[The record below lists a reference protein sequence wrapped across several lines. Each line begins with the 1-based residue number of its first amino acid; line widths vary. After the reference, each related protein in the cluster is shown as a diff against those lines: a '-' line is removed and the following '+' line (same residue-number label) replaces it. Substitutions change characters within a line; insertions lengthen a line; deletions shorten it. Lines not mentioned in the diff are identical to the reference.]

1 MKVIILKET
10 EGLGKVGDIKEVA
23 DGYARNF
30 LIPKGI
36 AKPATKSA
44 EKEIEIL
51 KEAQAKKSEEE
62 LKIAEELAENLE
74 GMSVEISAKADES
87 GKLFGAVSQENI
99 AAALEK
105 KGFKINKNKIS
116 IAEPIKE
123 IGEYEAMIS
132 LDHGLE
138 ARVEVVVVREENP

>member
-105 KGFKINKNKIS
+105 KGFKIDKNKIS

-123 IGEYEAMIS
+123 VGEYEVMIS

>member
-123 IGEYEAMIS
+123 VGEYEAMIS

>member
-123 IGEYEAMIS
+123 VGEYEAMIS

-138 ARVEVVVVREENP
+138 ARVEVVVVREENQ

>member
-123 IGEYEAMIS
+123 IGEYEAMIN

>member
-138 ARVEVVVVREENP
+138 ARVEVVVVREENQ